1 MQALAAFDKTL
12 YLFTFA
18 EHHYDHMEGS
28 PGLNLPEVQK
38 NNVFLSNTYCSSSK
52 LAFQN
57 KQRWRKEQTSKE
69 KDLRGDAS
77 LQHSGPPR
85 PHSHVSD
92 VKKLDGKIKVDICR
106 HRQWCKFGVLES
118 SSRIKVLWNL
128 FYINHYLTVIF
139 VFLSLLAW
147 WFISMNNCPWKPLH
161 CPDSTFRCLCPVY
174 RWVKLF
180 SQKLRQCK
188 FG

>member
-1 MQALAAFDKTL
+1 MITWRAVQDWICLRCKKTNDFFKRI
-12 YLFTFA
+12 LFI
-18 EHHYDHMEGS
+18 
-28 PGLNLPEVQK
+28 
-38 NNVFLSNTYCSSSK
+38 
-52 LAFQN
+52 
-57 KQRWRKEQTSKE
+57 KQTSFSEQTKMTQRTNKKE
-69 KDLRGDAS
+69 KDLLGDAS

>member
-1 MQALAAFDKTL
+1 MITWRAVQDWICLRCKKTNDFFKHI
-12 YLFTFA
+12 LFI
-18 EHHYDHMEGS
+18 
-28 PGLNLPEVQK
+28 
-38 NNVFLSNTYCSSSK
+38 
-52 LAFQN
+52 
-57 KQRWRKEQTSKE
+57 KQTSFSEQTKMTQRTNKKE
-69 KDLRGDAS
+69 KDLLGDAS

-85 PHSHVSD
+85 LHSHVSD

-147 WFISMNNCPWKPLH
+147 WFIRVAQIVAAWLQENGERMRKCRGNAI
-161 CPDSTFRCLCPVY
+161 LCNTLQY
-174 RWVKLF
+174 SAILCNT
-180 SQKLRQCK
+180 L
-188 FG
+188 

>member
-38 NNVFLSNTYCSSSK
+38 DQWLFQTHIVNQADFLLRT
-52 LAFQN
+52 N
-57 KQRWRKEQTSKE
+57 KKE
-69 KDLRGDAS
+69 KDLLGDAS

-147 WFISMNNCPWKPLH
+147 WFISMNNSPWKPLH